1 MSKASL
7 AGYTLQH
14 PIGAGMF
21 EMRYGVD
28 VGGTKIELSIFDSEY
43 RCAFTKRINTPT
55 NDYQTFLSA
64 IQRLVFDAE
73 SEWGIAAS
81 IGVGLPCLFESAG
94 SALSAS
100 IPAINRK
107 PVRTDLA
114 QALGRPVVFEND
126 VNAFV
131 YSEASG
137 GAGKGFSKVLGVVLG
152 TGVGGGLCIDGNIY
166 SSKQGVALEFGHVP
180 MPTALLARY
189 QMASRE
195 CGCGATGCYNEYL
208 SGRGLSWMA
217 AHFGSGNLAAETV
230 IEQLDTEPAAQ
241 KAFAAYVD
249 CLGAFLAQLM
259 LLYDPD
265 VIVLGGGMSKVKRLY
280 DDCRQATAP
289 HLMSGVQL
297 APVLPAVFG
306 DASGVRG
313 AAMLGAHQVELAR

>member
-1 MSKASL
+1 MGK
-7 AGYTLQH
+7 
-14 PIGAGMF
+14 GML
-21 EMRYGVD
+21 EMRFGVD

-43 RCAFTKRINTPT
+43 RCTFTKRVNTPT
-55 NDYQTFLSA
+55 DDYETFLSA
-64 IQRLVFDAE
+64 ITRLIFDAE
-73 SEWGIAAS
+73 SERGVARS
-81 IGVGLPCLFESAG
+81 IGVGLPCLFDSAG
-94 SALSAS
+94 AALSAS

-107 PVRTDLA
+107 PVREDLA

-126 VNAFV
+126 VNTFV

-137 GAGKGFSKVLGVVLG
+137 GAGKDVAKVLGVVLG

-180 MPTALLARY
+180 MPAALLARY

-195 CGCGATGCYNEYL
+195 CGCGASGCYNEYI

-241 KAFAAYVD
+241 KAFAAYLD

-280 DDCRQATAP
+280 GDCQQAAAP
-289 HLMSGVQL
+289 HLMPGVQL
-297 APVLPAVFG
+297 APVLPPVFG

-313 AAMLGAHQVELAR
+313 AAMLGAHQVGLAR